1 MQVGSLGDVVFE
13 VSSAC
18 VRTVSGVQ
26 FSREA
31 RYEEHQVQGAAPRP
45 EYLSPGLGT
54 GTLTMLLRRELG
66 VDPLAEAERLRRMMD
81 DGEVARL
88 VLANANLGKWTIR
101 RMSESW
107 QHMLRGLTGPQSIS
121 LTVEITEY
129 F

>member
-31 RYEEHQVQGAAPRP
+31 RYEDHQVQGAAPRA
-45 EYLSPGLGT
+45 EFLSPGLGT
-54 GTLTMLLRRELG
+54 GTLTLLLRRDMG
-66 VDPLAEAERLRRMMD
+66 VDPLTEAERLRRMMD
-81 DGEVARL
+81 DGSVVRL

-107 QHMLRGLTGPQSIS
+107 QHMLRGLTGPQSMS

>member
-31 RYEEHQVQGAAPRP
+31 RYEDHQVQGAAPRA
-45 EYLSPGLGT
+45 EFLSPGLGT
-54 GTLTMLLRRELG
+54 GTLTLLLRRDMG
-66 VDPLAEAERLRRMMD
+66 VDPLTEAKRLRRMMD
-81 DGEVARL
+81 DGSVVRL